1 MKNRST
7 RSTDYNDT
15 SSRSHAIFQLNFEL
29 EKISESGRRILIR
42 AKLSFADLAGSEKM
56 SSSDHISEAKHVK
69 ELTNINQSLST
80 LGNVIAALSSNKTHI
95 PYRDSKLTR
104 ILQVSIS
111 KPIIHLLNSC
121 SSHIIQEPQSNIVER
136 TRI

>member
-29 EKISESGRRILIR
+29 EKLSESGTRILIR

-56 SSSDHISEAKHVK
+56 SGSEQISEAKHVK

-80 LGNVIAALSSNKTHI
+80 LGNVIAALSSNKNHV

-104 ILQVSIS
+104 ILQVSVNDYVQFNTVWNYIHWMIS
-111 KPIIHLLNSC
+111 CHILLQYS
-121 SSHIIQEPQSNIVER
+121 
-136 TRI
+136 